1 MKAARTGGG
10 PLLYRTPAAVGNEED
25 RAVLG
30 RRRRNRRRFIEDL
43 ESVELDHIFA
53 WVAPIGIKDLQRQLL
68 ETFYRC
74 SGISVD
80 GDRVPRL
87 ENLGSELENG
97 SCTGSQLER
106 LALYAKT
113 VDERR
118 CGLHSPPSVAAARGT
133 GARVA
138 KKRATC

>member
-25 RAVLG
+25 RAVPG
-30 RRRRNRRRFIEDL
+30 HRRRNRRRFIEDL
-43 ESVELDHIFA
+43 ESVELDDIFA
-53 WVAPIGIKDLQRQLL
+53 RVAAIGIERLQRQLL
-68 ETFYRC
+68 ETLHRR
-74 SGISVD
+74 SGISID

-97 SCTGSQLER
+97 SLTGSEPER
-106 LALYAKT
+106 LPLYTKT
-113 VDERR
+113 GDERR

-133 GARVA
+133 GAKVA
-138 KKRATC
+138 KKRAIC